1 MTTSK
6 EQKIRIG
13 LFAIVSGALLGLVLV
28 VFAGVHLFHHSKTYS
43 IVFESSVYGLQ
54 DGADVTYNGVKVG
67 SVDDVTIDRRDL
79 RKVRVTID
87 VDHSTPITTNT
98 KAYLQIA
105 GITGLKTIDLRI
117 DAATGE
123 ALAEN
128 SVIPVGLGTL
138 DKLTKQAEDMADKA
152 ERVMDHVENISAKA
166 DQLVDNVATPLQ
178 QIMNT
183 AKGATDHL
191 AAASAKLD
199 ATIDENRV
207 AIRSTLTEVQTA
219 AKTTTALLQNQVG
232 RLAEN
237 AGDVVSQLRD
247 AIHDDNQQLRAAM
260 VDIRQAS
267 RTFKELARDVK
278 AKPSR
283 LLFSSPAPDRKLP

>member
-6 EQKIRIG
+6 QQKIRIG
-13 LFAIVSGALLGLVLV
+13 LFAVVSGALLGLVLV
-28 VFAGVHLFHHSKTYS
+28 VFAGVHLFHRNKTYA

-67 SVDDVTIDRRDL
+67 SVDEVTIDRHDL
-79 RKVRVTID
+79 RKVRVSID
-87 VDHSTPITTNT
+87 VDERTPITTNT

-128 SVIPVGLGTL
+128 AVIPVGLGTL

-152 ERVMDHVENISAKA
+152 QRVMDHVENISAKA

-178 QIMNT
+178 QIVDT

-207 AIRSTLTEVQTA
+207 AIRSTLSEVQTA
-219 AKTTTALLQNQVG
+219 AKSTTALLQNQVG

-237 AGDVVSQLRD
+237 AGDVVGQLRD

-267 RTFKELARDVK
+267 RTFKELAREVK

>member
-6 EQKIRIG
+6 QQKIRIG
-13 LFAIVSGALLGLVLV
+13 LFAVVAGALLGLVLV
-28 VFAGVHLFHHSKTYS
+28 VFAGVHLFHHDKSYV
-43 IVFESSVYGLQ
+43 IVFQSSVEGLQ
-54 DGADVTYNGVKVG
+54 DGADISYNGVKVG
-67 SVDDVTIDRRDL
+67 SVDEVTIDKHDF
-79 RKVRVTID
+79 RKVRVMID
-87 VDHSTPITTNT
+87 VDRDTPITTDT

-105 GITGLKTIDLRI
+105 GITGLKTLDLRS
-117 DAATGE
+117 DTARAP

-152 ERVMDHVENISAKA
+152 ERVMDHVEHISQQA
-166 DQLVDNVATPLQ
+166 DEMVAGVAQPLQ
-178 QIMNT
+178 RIMKT
-183 AKGATDHL
+183 ANDAADHL

-199 ATIDENRV
+199 STIDENRT
-207 AIRSTLTEVQTA
+207 AIKTTLTEVQTA

-232 RLAEN
+232 RIADN
-237 AGDVVSQLRD
+237 AGDAIGALRD

-267 RTFKELARDVK
+267 RTFKELARDVR

-283 LLFSSPAPDRKLP
+283 LLFSDPAPDRKLP

>member
-1 MTTSK
+1 MSTSK

-13 LFAIVSGALLGLVLV
+13 LFALVSGALLGLVLF
-28 VFAGVHLFHHSKTYS
+28 VFAGVHLFHHSKTYA
-43 IVFESSVYGLQ
+43 IVFEASVYGLQ
-54 DGADVTYNGVKVG
+54 DGADITYNGVKVG
-67 SVDDVTIDRRDL
+67 SVQEVAIDKRDN
-79 RKVRVTID
+79 RKVRVMIE
-87 VDHSTPITTNT
+87 VDRDTPITTDT

-105 GITGLKTIDLRI
+105 GITGLKTLDLRS
-117 DAATGE
+117 DSARGPE
-123 ALAEN
+123 LAEN

-152 ERVMDHVENISAKA
+152 ERVMEHVQHISERA
-166 DQLVDNVATPLQ
+166 DQLVDQVATPLQ
-178 QIMNT
+178 QIMET

-191 AAASAKLD
+191 ASASAKLD

-207 AIRSTLTEVQTA
+207 AIKSTLTEVQTA

-232 RLAEN
+232 HLADN
-237 AGDVVSQLRD
+237 AGDVIGSLRD
-247 AIHDDNQQLRAAM
+247 AIRDDNQQLRAAM

-283 LLFSSPAPDRKLP
+283 LLFSDPAPDRKLP